1 MKTSLTPLG
10 EGRAMAMVGELSNL
24 GPAPTPPRPD
34 LFPFGRRIDRNRP
47 RALGIEPI
55 IGHDDP

>member
-1 MKTSLTPLG
+1 
-10 EGRAMAMVGELSNL
+10 MAMVGELSNL